1 MENILVAG
9 GMGYI
14 GSHTVVELI
23 QKGYN
28 PIILDNLYNSCEEV
42 LNRIEKI
49 TGVRPAFYKGDARD
63 KALLEKIF
71 TENDIYGVIN
81 FAGLKAVGESCAKP
95 LMYYDNNLLCAIALM
110 EKMSEHGV
118 KVMVFSSSA
127 TVYGDPEVLPLTEA
141 CKTGNATNP
150 YGETKVMIERI
161 LTDAYKADNS
171 LNIIILRY
179 FNPVGAH
186 PSGLM
191 GEDPKGTPNNLM
203 PFVAQVASG
212 KLKQIKVYGND
223 YPTPDGT
230 GVRDYIHVVDL
241 ARGHICAIDKCRSA
255 GVHIYNLGTG
265 RGYSVMEMIKAFN
278 KACGKEL
285 PYQITERRAG
295 DIASC
300 YASSDRAERELGWKA
315 EYNLEDMCR
324 DLWNWQKNNPNGYAK

>member
-23 QKGYN
+23 EKGYN

-63 KALLEKIF
+63 KDLLERVF

-95 LMYYDNNLLCAIALM
+95 LMYYDNNLMCAIALM
-110 EKMSEHGV
+110 EKMKEHGV

-127 TVYGDPEVLPLTEA
+127 TVYGEPEILPLTEA
-141 CKTGNATNP
+141 CRTGNATNP

-161 LTDAYKADNS
+161 LTDAYKADNT

-186 PSGLM
+186 ASGLM

-241 ARGHICAIDKCRSA
+241 ARGHICAIDKCRTA

-265 RGYSVMEMIKAFN
+265 RGYSVMEMIKAFS
-278 KACGKEL
+278 KACGKDL

-315 EYNLEDMCR
+315 EYGLEDMCR